1 MLDPEFRSML
11 AKYDVILMQETH
23 LSPEDEEALVK
34 LKGYVFLVQSR
45 QTAEAWEKQHGG
57 VCAFVRKGISVSKSL
72 MSSPDILV
80 LDLERLWIINAYILP
95 EGSRFSHFTEV
106 APEEKLLETV
116 RLCGLVDSTK
126 KIVIATDANARTA
139 SESAMLDHPQRVS
152 KDLIKNARGNR
163 LLSLCKESNLVII
176 NGTDL
181 EMPQQGSFTSHQHN
195 GSAVVDYFI
204 VSAGILMTVRQMTV
218 EDIAL
223 DPDLRWSDHSQLL
236 LVLSGSAVT
245 RTAIQQEQSVPLI
258 IPESVID
265 KEADLRYKET
275 LDSAQPPRERLEHFY
290 GPAYYT
296 REPLSVYTDGA
307 CSNNGKKEAVAGA
320 GICYGIRSPRNLS
333 LRVPGPGQIT
343 NNRAE
348 VFAVLQVLMRESP
361 DRPLLVYTDS
371 QYVIK
376 ECCYWAARHLTTGWN
391 IPNGDLLKD
400 VCHLLKLRP
409 ASTRFIWVKGHNGT
423 AQNEKA
429 DELAKVGLQKDKIND
444 YCSITGP
451 PWMVTLTEYVT
462 EVKERVKVSTDLPE
476 NSEIKQTD
484 EKEKGHIK
492 IISHRGRSR
501 VASIQEYNLEKL
513 RKCKTN
519 AQFWMLYKNW
529 LDPKARDFELSL
541 QQLHAEF
548 KARMNESLVPSVQLN
563 HQHLSYVKH
572 LNAMLSEDN
581 VDETEEGFFSRDI
594 EEDDVAEAKEHIWE
608 KNLNSAKG
616 SDQVDFKEI
625 LNIPNDKIAD
635 FLNWCI
641 RHKRAPSR
649 WLIAVIIGIL
659 KQGKNANDPQG
670 YRLIVLECCF
680 AKLLAYIIDRR
691 IRAYAETKNLLPWSQ
706 NGFRPGLRTTNNPFI
721 VKTLIDKAR
730 AQKKPLYIAF
740 MDWTNAF
747 PSTDRPT
754 MWTKLFSMGVKG
766 PMIDWLRMLYTKMS
780 YVVKVMGSHSD
791 PFESGIGVI
800 TGNPSSPMLFDLSV
814 SDMKVTPKPGD
825 IKLDG
830 VCVNHVSHADDTGLA
845 ATKAQSMQGHIGEF
859 GDYSAKMGFECS
871 ILKSVVMVCN
881 GDPEPEYVF
890 MLHGGPLKKV
900 TEAKYIGVY
909 HQSGRGSR
917 YRNHYEAFAE
927 KAKKAAGAILHARTF
942 VGKDMPLWD
951 LRMLY
956 AGRVEPYLSN
966 GAELIPDNVASH
978 RKLLEDVQH
987 YFLRRMLSIQN
998 RSSLEIL
1005 FTETGIIPIKYRRII
1020 LLLKNMKYL
1029 VGLSHE
1035 CLAWKALKEAFTL
1048 TEEGYNSLFMET
1060 MQVLESLPSP
1070 VIWNVPEFEK
1080 LNGAY
1085 FDALVEKVEK
1095 SMHNS
1100 IQQAL
1105 MSSPRTSDSLK
1116 GRLEYD
1122 KKQRK

>member
-1 MLDPEFRSML
+1 MNDNSNTASDDENVLETSPRALRRTASLPSLSDNDSVACAKVGLDPIANARSNAIL
-11 AKYDVILMQETH
+11 AKAVKHNTAVIARHFLQWEEETKLREEKLKAVIVELSDRITRLEVEVLGKGDEQTDEEDINAPVRAAVLLQGFLSRLDTTEERQGDLEGSQETMTRRMVSVEKQIDVVARANNEKDAKQMDSMKEKVKNLKSAVDSMKEATEVSKG
-23 LSPEDEEALVK
+23 LSTTVK
-34 LKGYVFLVQSR
+34 ELIDGKASKRQVTDLRAFAMSEIADVEKRVVSKFR
-45 QTAEAWEKQHGG
+45 QTQPPVNPEASIKSQLGPITDEVRQMTARVGDMESQLQVALAENKALR
-57 VCAFVRKGISVSKSL
+57 A
-72 MSSPDILV
+72 
-80 LDLERLWIINAYILP
+80 RLSTMGADD
-95 EGSRFSHFTEV
+95 GEV

-275 LDSAQPPRERLEHFY
+275 LDSAQPPRERLEQFY

-641 RHKRAPSR
+641 RHRRAPSR

-691 IRAYAETKNLLPWSQ
+691 IRAY
-706 NGFRPGLRTTNNPFI
+706 
-721 VKTLIDKAR
+721 
-730 AQKKPLYIAF
+730 
-740 MDWTNAF
+740 
-747 PSTDRPT
+747 
-754 MWTKLFSMGVKG
+754 
-766 PMIDWLRMLYTKMS
+766 
-780 YVVKVMGSHSD
+780 
-791 PFESGIGVI
+791 
-800 TGNPSSPMLFDLSV
+800 
-814 SDMKVTPKPGD
+814 
-825 IKLDG
+825 
-830 VCVNHVSHADDTGLA
+830 C
-845 ATKAQSMQGHIGEF
+845 
-859 GDYSAKMGFECS
+859 
-871 ILKSVVMVCN
+871 
-881 GDPEPEYVF
+881 
-890 MLHGGPLKKV
+890 
-900 TEAKYIGVY
+900 
-909 HQSGRGSR
+909 
-917 YRNHYEAFAE
+917 
-927 KAKKAAGAILHARTF
+927 
-942 VGKDMPLWD
+942 
-951 LRMLY
+951 
-956 AGRVEPYLSN
+956 
-966 GAELIPDNVASH
+966 
-978 RKLLEDVQH
+978 
-987 YFLRRMLSIQN
+987 
-998 RSSLEIL
+998 
-1005 FTETGIIPIKYRRII
+1005 
-1020 LLLKNMKYL
+1020 
-1029 VGLSHE
+1029 
-1035 CLAWKALKEAFTL
+1035 
-1048 TEEGYNSLFMET
+1048 
-1060 MQVLESLPSP
+1060 
-1070 VIWNVPEFEK
+1070 
-1080 LNGAY
+1080 
-1085 FDALVEKVEK
+1085 
-1095 SMHNS
+1095 
-1100 IQQAL
+1100 
-1105 MSSPRTSDSLK
+1105 
-1116 GRLEYD
+1116 
-1122 KKQRK
+1122 